1 MDKNLDHVLKNFFL
15 PTPLSKWLASESKR
29 TKTPQKEIVRQ
40 ALVAWRIVNKG
51 YKP

>member
-1 MDKNLDHVLKNFFL
+1 MDKNTNCVLKNFFIEAHL
-15 PTPLSKWLASESKR
+15 AKWLASESKR

-40 ALVAWRIVNKG
+40 ALVAWRIVTKG